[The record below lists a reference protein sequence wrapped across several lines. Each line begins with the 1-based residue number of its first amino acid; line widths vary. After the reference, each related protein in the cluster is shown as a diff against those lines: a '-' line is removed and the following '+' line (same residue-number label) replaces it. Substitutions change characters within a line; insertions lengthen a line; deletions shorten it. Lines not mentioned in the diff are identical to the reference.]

1 MANKPFTF
9 ETELDD
15 LPKEKLKGTVCL
27 AVQWVGYDMLPAL
40 SPELI
45 FHETVKFVSCCHE
58 HEFTDWRGCWC
69 LTPYG
74 VPPPPLFTG
83 SSIQYCVR
91 RSYGN
96 LKALEIKKPS
106 LFCKSL
112 HCIQAC
118 LYSIV

>member
-27 AVQWVGYDMLPAL
+27 AALAVQWVGCDMLPAL

-58 HEFTDWRGCWC
+58 HEFTEWRGCWC
-69 LTPYG
+69 LTPYH
-74 VPPPPLFTG
+74 VHPLVDRFLPPVLCEEA
-83 SSIQYCVR
+83 IWE
-91 RSYGN
+91 
-96 LKALEIKKPS
+96 L
-106 LFCKSL
+106 KSL
-112 HCIQAC
+112 GN
-118 LYSIV
+118 